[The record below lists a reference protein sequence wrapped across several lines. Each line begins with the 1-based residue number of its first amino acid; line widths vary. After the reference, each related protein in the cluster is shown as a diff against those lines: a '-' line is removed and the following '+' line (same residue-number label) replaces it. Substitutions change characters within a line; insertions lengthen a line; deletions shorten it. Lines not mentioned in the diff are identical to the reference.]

1 MKYDSVFLEQLP
13 IDYLVIKDTEHLITG
28 LKWLFGATHYEFS
41 IIRFT
46 ELYTG
51 MDPTAV
57 HYGMEVMHP
66 EPAQAD
72 PESTDELYAET
83 VQAPS

>member
-1 MKYDSVFLEQLP
+1 
-13 IDYLVIKDTEHLITG
+13 
-28 LKWLFGATHYEFS
+28 
-41 IIRFT
+41 
-46 ELYTG
+46 

-66 EPAQAD
+66 ESAQAD

-83 VQAPS
+83 VQK

>member
-1 MKYDSVFLEQLP
+1 MKYHCVFLKQLP
-13 IDYLVIKDTEHLITG
+13 INYLVIKDTEHLTPE
-28 LKWLFGATHYEFS
+28 LKWLFGATHYELS
-41 IIRFT
+41 IIQFT

-51 MDPTAV
+51 MDPAAG

-83 VQAPS
+83 VQTPS

>member
-1 MKYDSVFLEQLP
+1 
-13 IDYLVIKDTEHLITG
+13 
-28 LKWLFGATHYEFS
+28 
-41 IIRFT
+41 
-46 ELYTG
+46 
-51 MDPTAV
+51 MDPTAL
-57 HYGMEVMHP
+57 HCGMEMMHP